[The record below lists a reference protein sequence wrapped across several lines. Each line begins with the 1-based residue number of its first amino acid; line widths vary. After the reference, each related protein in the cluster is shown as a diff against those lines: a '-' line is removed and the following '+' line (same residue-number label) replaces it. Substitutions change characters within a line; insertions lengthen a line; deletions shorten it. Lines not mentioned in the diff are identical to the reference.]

1 MSDLAVEEA
10 FARARLDRRMLGR
23 IVTLVRPVRRR
34 LLLVI
39 LVEVVLVSSIFA
51 RPWFIRQVID
61 HGLIPQDGGWIVD
74 SAFVALMCLGLAA
87 TWLMRFGL
95 AGVTNWLNGTIAIR
109 VLNDLRAQLFAHVQS
124 LSVRYFDRTRVG
136 RIVARADR
144 DVDAI
149 EPLVVHGAP
158 EMASLVLRCVGAGIL
173 LWLISPLLFWS
184 LIGVV
189 PALVIAMAAFQKL
202 GTRLWARVAEAK
214 SRVTA
219 HLVETVGGV
228 RVIQQTAQEDANRAR
243 YKGLLRDLDRS
254 SVIGAWG
261 WGWFQ
266 PYAGLLF
273 TGGLA
278 ILIVVGGIG
287 LERGELTLGQL
298 AQAVFYIFV
307 FLGPIQELGDL
318 FERFATGAASAQR
331 IFLLLDT
338 RPEIVDA
345 AAPQPLVR
353 VRGEVVF
360 DHVTFGYDPERPV
373 IHDLTLT
380 IPPGEVLAIVG
391 PTGHGKSTL
400 VQLLSRFYDVQQ
412 GAVRIDGRDVRT
424 LAQQDL
430 RRHVG
435 VVLQDNILFS
445 GTVLDNLRMA
455 RPTATDGEL
464 IAAAAALGADE
475 VLERLPAGYHTP
487 VGPLGAHLSHGQRQL
502 VCLVRAYL
510 ADPAVLVLDEATS
523 AVDIHTESR
532 IQHALRR
539 LSHGRTAIIIAHRLA
554 TIRDADRIAV
564 IRDGRLVETGDHAA
578 LMAQGGAYAELYRA
592 YERGETGPV

>member
-1 MSDLAVEEA
+1 MSDLAIEESL
-10 FARARLDRRMLGR
+10 ARARVDRRMFGR
-23 IVTLVRPVRRR
+23 LVSLIRPVRHR
-34 LLLVI
+34 LAAVL

-51 RPWFIRQVID
+51 RPWFIQQVID
-61 HGLIPQDGGWIVD
+61 HGLVPHDAGWVID
-74 SAFVALMCLGLAA
+74 RAFVALMCLGLAG
-87 TWLMRFGL
+87 TWVLRFGL

-109 VLNDLRAQLFAHVQS
+109 LLGDLRAQLFAHVQS

-158 EMASLVLRCVGAGIL
+158 ELASTVLRCLGAGIL
-173 LWLISPLLFWS
+173 LWCISPLLFWS
-184 LIGVV
+184 LVGVV
-189 PALVIAMAAFQKL
+189 PALLIAMVLFERL

-219 HLVETVGGV
+219 HLVETVAGV
-228 RVIQQTAQEDANRAR
+228 RVIQQAAQEDANRAR
-243 YKGLLRDLDRS
+243 YRALLADLDRTA
-254 SVIGAWG
+254 VRGAWG

-273 TGGLA
+273 TAGLA
-278 ILIVVGGIG
+278 ILVVVGGIG

-338 RPEIVDA
+338 APEVTDA
-345 AAPQPLVR
+345 PVTRRLDR

-360 DHVTFGYDPERPV
+360 DHVTFGYDPARPV
-373 IHDLTLT
+373 LHDLSLT
-380 IPPGEVLAIVG
+380 VAPGEVLAIVG
-391 PTGHGKSTL
+391 ATGHGKSTL
-400 VQLLSRFYDVQQ
+400 VQVLSRFYDVQQ
-412 GAVRIDGRDVRT
+412 GAVRLDGVDVRE

-430 RRHVG
+430 RRRVA
-435 VVLQDNILFS
+435 VVPQDNLLFS
-445 GTVLDNLRMA
+445 GTVLDNLRLA
-455 RPTATDGEL
+455 RPQADDAEL
-464 IAAAAALGADE
+464 IAAARALGADE

-523 AVDIHTESR
+523 AVDLHTEAR
-532 IQHALRR
+532 LQRALRR

-564 IRDGRLVETGDHAA
+564 IAHGRLVEVGDQAT
-578 LMAQGGAYAELYRA
+578 LMARGGVYADLYRA
-592 YERGETGPV
+592 YERGEGIPG

>member
-1 MSDLAVEEA
+1 MSDLAVEESL
-10 FARARLDRRMLGR
+10 ARAKLDRRMLGR
-23 IVTLVRPVRRR
+23 ILALIRPVRGRIA
-34 LLLVI
+34 VVM

-61 HGLIPQDGGWIVD
+61 HGLIPQGAGWIID
-74 SAFVALMCLGLAA
+74 TGFVVLMCVGLAT
-87 TWLMRFGL
+87 TWIMRFGL
-95 AGVTNWLNGTIAIR
+95 AGVTHWLNGTIAIR
-109 VLNDLRAQLFAHVQS
+109 LLNDLRGQLFAHVQS

-136 RIVARADR
+136 RIVARVDR

-158 EMASLVLRCVGAGIL
+158 ELASTALRCLGAGIL
-173 LWLISPLLFWS
+173 LYAISPLLFWS

-189 PALVIAMAAFQKL
+189 PALLLAMVAFQKL

-243 YKGLLRDLDRS
+243 YKTLLRDLDRA
-254 SVIGAWG
+254 SVRGSWG

-273 TGGLA
+273 TAGLA
-278 ILIVVGGIG
+278 ILIVVGGSG
-287 LERGELTLGQL
+287 VQRGEITLGQF

-338 RPEIVDA
+338 KPEVVDA
-345 AAPQPLVR
+345 PAPQKLAR
-353 VRGEVVF
+353 VRGEVTF
-360 DHVTFGYDPERPV
+360 DHVTFGYDPARPV
-373 IHDLTLT
+373 IHDLSLS
-380 IPPGEVLAIVG
+380 IPAGEVLAIVG

-412 GAVRIDGRDVRT
+412 GAVRLDGNDVRT
-424 LAQQDL
+424 LGQQDL

-445 GTVLDNLRMA
+445 GSVLDNLRMA
-455 RPTATDGEL
+455 RPNATDAEL
-464 IAAAAALGADE
+464 ISAATALGADE
-475 VLERLPAGYHTP
+475 VLERLPAGYQTQ

-532 IQHALRR
+532 IQRALRR

-564 IRDGRLVETGDHAA
+564 IRGGRLVETGDHAA
-578 LMAQGGAYAELYRA
+578 LMSQGGAYAELYRA
-592 YERGETGPV
+592 YERGETGVV